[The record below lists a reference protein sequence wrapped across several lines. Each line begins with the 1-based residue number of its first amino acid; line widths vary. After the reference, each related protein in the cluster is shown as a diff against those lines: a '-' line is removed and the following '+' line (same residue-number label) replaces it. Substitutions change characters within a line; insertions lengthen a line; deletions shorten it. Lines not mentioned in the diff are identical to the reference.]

1 MGVLK
6 SCQPRKDLLSGSI
19 NLEIFTA
26 SLSQVANHYKGQG
39 TGHPIYT
46 DAVTFFS
53 EGTHFTEEMKLVL
66 RDVVSRLA
74 GDTTASALKR
84 LETGFGG
91 GKTHTLIACLHLA
104 KKGKDLV

>member
-19 NLEIFTA
+19 NMEIFTA
-26 SLSQVANHYKGQG
+26 SLSQVANFYKGQKS
-39 TGHPIYT
+39 GHPLYT
-46 DAVTFFS
+46 DAATFFS
-53 EGTHFTEEMKLVL
+53 EGTHFTEDMKMIL
-66 RDVVSRLA
+66 RDVVFRLG